1 MYTLGIESTAHTFGV
16 GILKDSKVVANARKT
31 YKPEGGGL
39 VPREAV
45 DFFLDHAYEIYQEA
59 LDTAKITS
67 KDLDL
72 ITFAKGPGMAPCLKA
87 GAVCARMLAQTLD
100 IPLIGANHCVGH
112 VEIGKLTSG
121 FKDPVV
127 LYVSGGNTQIL
138 ALEAGR
144 YRVFGET
151 LDAAI
156 GKCLD
161 HFARNAGLEH
171 PGGPKIEKLAREGKE
186 LLPMPYTVKGMDFSF
201 SGTLTAASKLLET
214 ESLED
219 VCFSLQ
225 EYAFAMLT
233 EATERAIAHTQ
244 KSECLLT
251 GGVAANKRLQGMLD
265 IMCRERGASFQTVP
279 FELAGDNG
287 AMIAYTGYLMHKAG
301 IKHTIEDTYVDQNF
315 RTDQVEVVW

>member
-16 GILKDSKVVANARKT
+16 GILKDDKVIANARKT
-31 YKPEGGGL
+31 YQPEEGGL

-45 DFFLDHAYEIYQEA
+45 DFFVEHAYSLYLEA
-59 LDTAKITS
+59 LKTAKIQP

-72 ITFAKGPGMAPCLKA
+72 IVFAKGPGMAPCLKT
-87 GAVCARMLAQTLD
+87 GAVCARILSQTLE

-156 GKCLD
+156 GKSLD
-161 HFARNAGLEH
+161 HFARNAGLGH
-171 PGGPKIEKLAREGKE
+171 PGGPKIEKLAKKGKE
-186 LLPMPYTVKGMDFSF
+186 LLPMPYIVKGMDFSF
-201 SGTLTAASKLLET
+201 SGTLTAATKLLKKEK
-214 ESLED
+214 LED

-225 EYAFAMLT
+225 EYSFAMLT
-233 EATERAIAHTQ
+233 EATERALAHTQ

-251 GGVAANKRLQGMLD
+251 GGVAANKRLQDMLKK
-265 IMCRERGASFQTVP
+265 MCKERGAKFKTVP

-287 AMIAYTGYLMHKAG
+287 AMIALAGYRMHKAG
-301 IKHTIEDTYVDQNF
+301 VKHTIKDTYVDQNF
-315 RTDQVEVVW
+315 RTDQVDVVW